1 LGESA
6 AVAQQSHTLEWI
18 AVSLAVALFGLGGV
32 VVLLSSMKDVWR
44 ALGSPGWPGVPAEV
58 VRSEVEA
65 EAYRES
71 DGSSGTMYTAR
82 LVFAYEV
89 DGRAYTTSIIRFGE
103 SLGSGDPSEP
113 ELQRLRYPEG
123 ARVRVAY
130 DPKNPAVAVARP
142 GLRPS
147 GLAPLF
153 AGVALLV
160 AAAFVFLAGRLM
172 LSDAPVLPLVLKL
185 MVAVFVLIGLGL
197 GAAGAFNLK
206 DARASTSWPV
216 AWGRIVFQQ
225 GGESESR
232 WEDSSG
238 RRQGATTYSR
248 SVVYAFEVAGI
259 THYANARRFGQIA
272 GAGEEWAREIADR
285 YPVGASVEVR
295 YHPTD
300 PDRAVLEPGLTWDV
314 LWLPGIGLAFL
325 LFGLA
330 AGAWWVPALTKGW

>member
-1 LGESA
+1 
-6 AVAQQSHTLEWI
+6 VEWI
-18 AVSLAVALFGLGGV
+18 VISLAVAFFGLVGI
-32 VVLLSSMKDVWR
+32 VVLVSSMMDVWR
-44 ALGSPGWPGVPAEV
+44 ALGSPGWPRVPAEV

-71 DGSSGTMYTAR
+71 DGSSGTMYTAH

-142 GLRPS
+142 GLRPW
-147 GLAPLF
+147 GLAPVF
-153 AGVALLV
+153 AGMALLV
-160 AAAFVFLAGRLM
+160 AGAFVFLAGRFM
-172 LSDAPVLPLVLKL
+172 LSDAPVLPLILKL
-185 MVAVFVLIGLGL
+185 MVAVFVLIGLGV

-206 DARASTSWPV
+206 DAWASRSWPV
-216 AWGRIVFQQ
+216 APGRIVVQQ

-238 RRQGATTYSR
+238 RRQGATTWST
-248 SVVYAFEVAGI
+248 SVVYAFEVDGV

-272 GAGEEWAREIADR
+272 GAGKEWASEIAAR
-285 YPVGASVEVR
+285 YPEGATVEVR
-295 YHPTD
+295 YHPAD
-300 PDRAVLEPGLTWDV
+300 PDRAVLEPGLSWDV
-314 LWLPGIGLAFL
+314 LWLPGIGLAFF

-330 AGAWWVPALTKGW
+330 AWAWAVPALTKGW